1 MDAGKETV
9 KWPSA
14 FFPFSLSLSC
24 SLCSSSTT
32 SSSSSS
38 ASFLSRFVCVCVCV
52 VSITCVQQ
60 VSRRCTTTLSNGV
73 VALKSGLR
81 SQSVPLP
88 KSAPEP
94 PTFADTSSPHL
105 LNDSGQTCGPRI
117 IIAII
122 ELWLWLMINNYNF
135 QLIII
140 EGWCGQEWGSLCLD
154 WHRGSV
160 WFDMRPIK
168 AAEFSSNIVTQLE
181 AVIIV
186 ESTTWWRA
194 WIKHFDVSRFG
205 RNVVGFESNCSNI
218 DNRRHVESIN

>member
-1 MDAGKETV
+1 MPTFSSLLWPTSERRPCPNGNNGRWKRNGKMA
-9 KWPSA
+9 KC
-14 FFPFSLSLSC
+14 FFFLSLSLSL
-24 SLCSSSTT
+24 SLALLLLHHLFFFFFFCFFSV
-32 SSSSSS
+32 
-38 ASFLSRFVCVCVCV
+38 SFCMCVCVCV

-122 ELWLWLMINNYNF
+122 EL
-135 QLIII
+135 
-140 EGWCGQEWGSLCLD
+140 
-154 WHRGSV
+154 
-160 WFDMRPIK
+160 
-168 AAEFSSNIVTQLE
+168 
-181 AVIIV
+181 
-186 ESTTWWRA
+186 
-194 WIKHFDVSRFG
+194 
-205 RNVVGFESNCSNI
+205 
-218 DNRRHVESIN
+218 